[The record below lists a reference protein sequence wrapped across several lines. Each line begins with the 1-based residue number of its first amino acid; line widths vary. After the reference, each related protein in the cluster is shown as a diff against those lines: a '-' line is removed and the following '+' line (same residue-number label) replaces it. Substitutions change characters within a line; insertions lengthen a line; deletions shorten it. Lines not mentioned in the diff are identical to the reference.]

1 MLGIGMQEMLIIG
14 IVALLIFGP
23 GKLPEVMGQAG
34 KLYRDF
40 RKMTGELTG
49 EFEKTVAEAR
59 ELGNSLTGDMQKE
72 VNSVTASVKR
82 DLGKGSKV
90 TNTSNLKKGGA
101 TSTAKSGSS
110 SKTSTASKTGS
121 SSARSTTSSST
132 SSSRNGGTST
142 ASKTSTASTAAKKP
156 AVPVASKEDPVA
168 DISVFEP
175 VAPQREHRA
184 RRATPSVITDPTP
197 RDIFVDV
204 PQEKVADLVAAI
216 DTEDPLARARQR
228 RRNAGY
234 AQRSA

>member
-14 IVALLIFGP
+14 IAALLIFGP

-34 KLYRDF
+34 RLYRDF

-101 TSTAKSGSS
+101 SSTSTSTSKSASSSRTTTASKSGSG
-110 SKTSTASKTGS
+110 GS
-121 SSARSTTSSST
+121 RATSSS
-132 SSSRNGGTST
+132 SSSGARTGNT
-142 ASKTSTASTAAKKP
+142 ATSTAAKKP
-156 AVPVASKEDPVA
+156 AVPVATKEDPAA
-168 DISVFEP
+168 DVSLFEP
-175 VAPQREHRA
+175 AAPQRERRA

-197 RDIFVDV
+197 RDIVIQA
-204 PQEKVADLVAAI
+204 PQEKASQASDFVAAI
-216 DTEDPLARARQR
+216 NADDPLARARQR